1 MKEFF
6 ASCPRGMEEMLLE
19 EAKPFVQEG
28 EVGKGGIL
36 FKGDWRS
43 VMIFIITTRLASRV
57 FLKLHEFKFKNEKDI
72 PAHVAS
78 FDWHDFID
86 IRDTLK
92 IQTILDR
99 DGKKIYKN
107 SVYMSQLVKDG
118 IVDKIKEKRG
128 TRPSVELNDP
138 THSFNFRVEGDYQCF
153 RGIIS
158 VDLCGESLSNR
169 GYRPPGH
176 KAPLRENL
184 AAAILMA
191 SDWNPKEDVL
201 IDGMCGSGTFLAEA
215 ALMLAD
221 VSPAYL
227 RLQKNISFSF
237 EKHPW
242 FISDRPL
249 KKWWDDLK
257 VKVFTEARKKMNE
270 FPEDKIFGF
279 DNHRTAM
286 HVSRETLKM
295 IGIHRQHI
303 PLDLADVTELKPP
316 VETGVF
322 ICNPPY
328 GERLGDFDELSGL
341 YYKLGENLKNNFKG
355 FRGYVFTGN
364 PELRKKIA
372 LQTSARVPFW
382 NGKIECRLL
391 RYELR

>member
-19 EAKPFVQEG
+19 EATPFVQEPKI
-28 EVGKGGIL
+28 GKGGIL
-36 FKGDWRS
+36 FKADWRS
-43 VMIFIITTRLASRV
+43 LFIFTITTRLASRI

-72 PAHVAS
+72 PKHVES
-78 FDWHDFID
+78 FEWQDFIGE
-86 IRDTLK
+86 RDTLK

-107 SVYMSQLVKDG
+107 SIYMSQLVKDG
-118 IVDKIKEKRG
+118 IVDKIKTVRG
-128 TRPSVELNDP
+128 TRPSVELDNP
-138 THSFNFRVEGDYQCF
+138 TLSFNFRVEGDYQCF
-153 RGIIS
+153 RGIVS
-158 VDLCGESLSNR
+158 VDLCGEALSNR

-184 AAAILMA
+184 AAAILMS
-191 SDWNPKEDVL
+191 SDWDPKEDILV
-201 IDGMCGSGTFLAEA
+201 DGMCGSGTFLAEA

-221 VSPAYL
+221 VTPAFL
-227 RLQKNISFSF
+227 RLKRADSFSF

-242 FISDRPL
+242 FKNDIPL
-249 KKWWDDLK
+249 QKWWYELK
-257 VKVFTEARKKMNE
+257 EKIVLESQRKFSN
-270 FPEDKIFGF
+270 FPQNRIYGF

-286 HVSRETLKM
+286 HVSRETLKFL
-295 IGIHRQHI
+295 GLGKDFI
-303 PLDLADVTELKPP
+303 PLELADVTELEPP
-316 VETGVF
+316 QEKGVF

-328 GERLGDFDELSGL
+328 GERLGDFDELAGL
-341 YYKLGENLKNNFKG
+341 YYKIGENLKNNFKG
-355 FRGYVFTGN
+355 YRGYVFTGN

>member
-1 MKEFF
+1 MKDFF

-19 EAKPFVQEG
+19 EAKPFVQEV
-28 EVGKGGIL
+28 ELGKGGIL
-36 FKGDWRS
+36 FKADWRS
-43 VMIFIITTRLASRV
+43 VFVFIITTRLASRV
-57 FLKLHEFKFKNEKDI
+57 FLKLHEFKFKNEKDV
-72 PAHVAS
+72 PAHVES
-78 FDWHDFID
+78 FDWQDFID
-86 IRDTLK
+86 SRDTLK

-118 IVDKIKEKRG
+118 IVDKIKAKRG
-128 TRPSVELNDP
+128 TRPSVELDNP

-158 VDLCGESLSNR
+158 VDLCGEALSNR

-201 IDGMCGSGTFLAEA
+201 VDGMCGSGTFLAEA

-221 VSPAYL
+221 VTPAYL
-227 RLQKNISFSF
+227 RLKKTDSFSF

-242 FISDRPL
+242 FKNDPALS
-249 KKWWDDLK
+249 KWWFELK
-257 VKVFTEARKKMNE
+257 EKVLIESQRKLSN
-270 FPEDKIFGF
+270 FPQDRIYGF

-286 HVSRETLKM
+286 HVSRETLKFL
-295 IGIHRQHI
+295 GLGKDFI
-303 PLDLADVTELKPP
+303 PLELADVTELAPP
-316 VETGVF
+316 QESGVF

-328 GERLGDFDELSGL
+328 GERLGDFDELGSL
-341 YYKLGENLKNNFKG
+341 YYKIGENLKNNFKG
-355 FRGYVFTGN
+355 YRGYVFTGN